1 MSKKTSPKKKETSP
15 RKGVNKKTKSGK
27 PVRGNMS
34 MILIGILMT
43 LSFVANA
50 QLGVIPCGGLNGV
63 TLQPSASASQPGDY
77 QTLNVASAAKYNVI
91 SVTTYT
97 NPGTQYIPNRYTYS
111 NIESYYLALAD
122 TAGVPTHAPTTIQ
135 YPVYLYLCQPGAQSS
150 TLQSYPTTIAL
161 GGTATSTVRFDS
173 TYTFSFCAGGTNCDS
188 TQVDSVR
195 FHLYLKY
202 NYQNRTVIVNGDDAI
217 SDKNASGANQYLHKA
232 KVPLVPKQPV
242 Y

>member
-50 QLGVIPCGGLNGV
+50 QLGNVVCGGVNGV
-63 TLQPSASASQPGDY
+63 QQGAGAIQPGDY
-77 QTLNVASAAKYNVI
+77 QAENLAAGAKFNAI

-97 NPGTQYIPNRYTYS
+97 NPGTQYIPNRYTYV
-111 NIESYYLALAD
+111 NTEWYYLSYAD
-122 TAGVPTHAPTTIQ
+122 TAGVPTHAPTTVT
-135 YPVYLYLCQPGAQSS
+135 YPIFLYLCQPGAQAS
-150 TLQSYPTTIAL
+150 TLQNYPTTSAL
-161 GGTATSTVRFDS
+161 GGTATSTVKFDT
-173 TYTFSFCAGGTNCDS
+173 TYTFIAVNGGDS

-195 FHLYLKY
+195 FHLGLKY
-202 NYQNRTVIVNGDDAI
+202 NYNSRTVIVNQADGI
-217 SDKNASGANQYLHKA
+217 NDKNASGPNQYLHKA
-232 KVPLVPKQPV
+232 RVPYVPQVPV